1 MRVCCSRIRR
11 FRRTHR
17 VPMVWRS
24 DRKLAGHFEQ
34 LIVQRADKLGG
45 LWGIASIHTGGV
57 AQLAFPKLRNGSSV
71 HDPLNTTKTP
81 GHRSP
86 TSGRPAAKAGRKLSV
101 SRACHISGSTPRIL
115 ANVLGLKAL
124 VVPLKLNSSERRRM
138 LVSGLKIRP
147 VSVRVR
153 LGAHETAAQR
163 PSAPDG
169 TALSPAAVRSASAVD
184 SVTASKAS
192 AIRPRSSGNRCP

>member
-1 MRVCCSRIRR
+1 MPGCLCRWHLDLRAAPARGSFRAVDRATRGQARR
-11 FRRTHR
+11 PAGHR
-17 VPMVWRS
+17 VRPYR
-24 DRKLAGHFEQ
+24 RRCTAGLVPNCEMA
-34 LIVQRADKLGG
+34 RA
-45 LWGIASIHTGGV
+45 
-57 AQLAFPKLRNGSSV
+57 V
-71 HDPLNTTKTP
+71 HDPLNKTKTP

-169 TALSPAAVRSASAVD
+169 AALSPAAVRSASAVD

>member
-1 MRVCCSRIRR
+1 
-11 FRRTHR
+11 
-17 VPMVWRS
+17 
-24 DRKLAGHFEQ
+24 
-34 LIVQRADKLGG
+34 VQRADKLGG

-57 AQLAFPKLRNGSSV
+57 AQLALSQTAKWLEPFTIHLTKRKHQVTVRRRVADPRQRRAESFPCHERV
-71 HDPLNTTKTP
+71 T
-81 GHRSP
+81 
-86 TSGRPAAKAGRKLSV
+86 
-101 SRACHISGSTPRIL
+101 SRARRPRIL

-138 LVSGLKIRP
+138 LVSGRKIRP

-169 TALSPAAVRSASAVD
+169 TDLSPAAVRSASAVD

>member
-1 MRVCCSRIRR
+1 MPGCLCRWHLDLRAAPARGSFRAVDRATRGQARR
-11 FRRTHR
+11 PAGHR
-17 VPMVWRS
+17 VHPYRRRCTAGLVPNCEMARAFTIHS
-24 DRKLAGHFEQ
+24 TQRKHLVTVHRRVADPR
-34 LIVQRADKLGG
+34 QRRAE
-45 LWGIASIHTGGV
+45 S
-57 AQLAFPKLRNGSSV
+57 FPCHERV
-71 HDPLNTTKTP
+71 T
-81 GHRSP
+81 
-86 TSGRPAAKAGRKLSV
+86 
-101 SRACHISGSTPRIL
+101 SRARRPRIL

-124 VVPLKLNSSERRRM
+124 EVPLKLNSSERRRM
-138 LVSGLKIRP
+138 LVSGRKIRP

-169 TALSPAAVRSASAVD
+169 TDLSPAAVRSASAVD